1 MRASQLCGVVVGM
14 SLLAGCS
21 TAQQIP
27 VVGGLFGGPAA
38 GGSGAT
44 ASGATASGATAS
56 GSGATATGTATG
68 GTAADR
74 FSRQLAAE
82 YQQLAWFETQQ
93 MQDRQ
98 DGGIFATK
106 AAGVAGGG
114 AVVPEDPATRDIAN
128 APARTELVT
137 ERQRLVRLLSDGRTR
152 APYEAAVAQARY
164 DCWVEQ
170 QEEGWQ
176 TNDIRACRAMY
187 KQAAAD
193 LERVLATP
201 IQQAAPAP
209 TGQPQYLVFFD
220 FDRAQVTDAARQTL
234 DTVVAELRGGG
245 IGSVNV
251 VGHTDTVGPGAY
263 NDELSRRR
271 AMEVRDALV
280 RAGIDPGRIVT
291 AGAGQ
296 EQPLVPT
303 GDEVREASNR
313 RAEIRFR

>member
-27 VVGGLFGGPAA
+27 VVGGLFGGPDT
-38 GGSGAT
+38 GGSGST
-44 ASGATASGATAS
+44 AAGS
-56 GSGATATGTATG
+56 GSAGTAATGTGASAG
-68 GTAADR
+68 GR
-74 FSRQLAAE
+74 FERQLAAE
-82 YQQLAWFETQQ
+82 YQQLAWFENQQ
-93 MQDRQ
+93 MQDRR
-98 DGGIFATK
+98 DGGNFAAK
-106 AAGVAGGG
+106 ATAVSAGNA
-114 AVVPEDPATRDIAN
+114 AAPEDPGTRDIAN
-128 APARTELVT
+128 APALTELTT
-137 ERQRLVRLLSDGRTR
+137 ERQRLLRLLSDGRTR

-170 QEEGWQ
+170 QEEGHQ

-187 KQAAAD
+187 MQAAAD
-193 LERVLATP
+193 LQRALATP
-201 IQQAAPAP
+201 TQQAAPAP

-234 DTVVAELRGGG
+234 STIAEELRGGTV
-245 IGSVNV
+245 GSVNV
-251 VGHTDTVGPGAY
+251 IGHTDTVGPDAY
-263 NDELSRRR
+263 NDALSRRR
-271 AMEVRDALV
+271 AQAVREALV
-280 RAGIDPGRIVT
+280 RAGVDPGRIVT

-303 GDEVREASNR
+303 ADEVREASNR

>member
-1 MRASQLCGVVVGM
+1 MRASQLCGVVLGV

-27 VVGGLFGGPAA
+27 VVGSLFGGRDGTAP
-38 GGSGAT
+38 GS
-44 ASGATASGATAS
+44 SAS
-56 GSGATATGTATG
+56 GSTGTGAAAATGSS
-68 GTAADR
+68 TAAR
-74 FSRQLAAE
+74 FDRQLAAE
-82 YQQLAWFETQQ
+82 YQQLAWFENQQ
-93 MQDRQ
+93 MQDRT

-106 AAGVAGGG
+106 AAAVAAGNV
-114 AVVPEDPATRDIAN
+114 AAPEDPATREIQN
-128 APARTELVT
+128 APVRTELVT
-137 ERQRLVRLLSDGRTR
+137 ERQRLLRLLSDGRTR

-170 QEEGWQ
+170 QEEGFQ

-193 LERVLATP
+193 LERALAP
-201 IQQAAPAP
+201 PPQQAAAP

-234 DTVVAELRGGG
+234 NTVAQELRDGG

-251 VGHTDTVGPGAY
+251 VGHTDTVGPNAY

-271 AMEVRDALV
+271 AQAVREALV
-280 RAGIDPGRIVT
+280 RAGVDPGRIVT

-296 EQPLVPT
+296 EQLLVPT
-303 GDEVREASNR
+303 GDEVREPSNR